1 MGIYAGLY
9 TTLVL
14 FIRLILRNYL
24 ETHML
29 VTDHTD
35 NSDDV
40 CKDSHLL
47 FQINSLKMILVNAV
61 LSTILFVIFKQS
73 IEHEFIYD

>member
-47 FQINSLKMILVNAV
+47 FVRTQFVKAV
-61 LSTILFVIFKQS
+61 LIF
-73 IEHEFIYD
+73 D